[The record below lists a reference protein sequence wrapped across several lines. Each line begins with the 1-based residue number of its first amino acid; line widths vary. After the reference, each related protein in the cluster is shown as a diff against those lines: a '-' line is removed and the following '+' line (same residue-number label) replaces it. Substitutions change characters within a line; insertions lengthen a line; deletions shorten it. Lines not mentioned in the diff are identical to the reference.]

1 VSPVMSGANQHGR
14 QMAPRPEPGT
24 TGTWIYRIRLRGHLG
39 RGMFDA
45 FAPLTV
51 STCRG
56 YTTLR
61 GPIPDQAAL
70 YGVLA
75 MIQNL
80 GLELLEVR
88 RLPAPGPGSDGPG
101 D

>member
-1 VSPVMSGANQHGR
+1 MSGANQHGQ

-24 TGTWIYRIRLRGHLG
+24 TGTWIYQICLRGHLG
-39 RGMFDA
+39 SGLFDA
-45 FAPLTV
+45 FAPLAV
-51 STCRG
+51 STARG
-56 YTTLR
+56 YTTLC
-61 GPIPDQAAL
+61 GPIADQAAL

-80 GLELLEVR
+80 GLELVEVR
-88 RLPAPGPGSDGPG
+88 RLPAPHPGTDGPG

>member
-1 VSPVMSGANQHGR
+1 MSGATWRSH
-14 QMAPRPEPGT
+14 QMPPESGA
-24 TGTWIYRIRLRGHLG
+24 TGAQVYRIRLRGHLG
-39 RGMFDA
+39 RGLFDA

-51 STCRG
+51 SISRG
-56 YTTLR
+56 STTLC

-80 GLELLEVR
+80 GLELVEVR
-88 RLPAPGPGSDGPG
+88 RLPAARPGPDASGG
-101 D
+101 